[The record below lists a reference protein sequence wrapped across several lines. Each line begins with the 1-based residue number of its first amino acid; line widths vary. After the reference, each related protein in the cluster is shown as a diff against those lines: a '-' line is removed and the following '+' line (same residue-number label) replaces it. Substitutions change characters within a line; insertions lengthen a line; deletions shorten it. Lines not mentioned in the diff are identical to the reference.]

1 MHASLTTTLGPDDG
15 DLLEVAR
22 MAGDTML
29 GWLRDVE
36 GFRGIVMLSN
46 EETGTTHVITFWE
59 NEEVAERSRISRLQ
73 LRDRITETV
82 SAEVQETR
90 PYVVSFAALEGFA
103 TVPPR

>member
-1 MHASLTTTLGPDDG
+1 MTTTLGTTEDDQ
-15 DLLEVAR
+15 LELAA
-22 MAGDTML
+22 MAGETML

-36 GFRGIVMLSN
+36 GFQGLLMLSD

-59 NEEVAERSRISRLQ
+59 SAEVAERSRISRLQ

-82 SAEVQETR
+82 SVEVQETR
-90 PYVVSFAALEGFA
+90 PYTVSFADLAGFA

>member
-1 MHASLTTTLGPDDG
+1 MHASLTTTLGPHDG
-15 DLLEVAR
+15 DMLEVAR

-59 NEEVAERSRISRLQ
+59 NAEVAERSRVSRLQ

-82 SAEVQETR
+82 SVEVQETR
-90 PYVVSFAALEGFA
+90 QYVVAFADLEGFA
-103 TVPPR
+103 GVPPR

>member
-1 MHASLTTTLGPDDG
+1 MTTTLGTTEDDQ
-15 DLLEVAR
+15 LELAA
-22 MAGDTML
+22 MAGETML

-36 GFRGIVMLSN
+36 GFQGLLMLSD

-59 NEEVAERSRISRLQ
+59 SAEVAERSRISRLR

-82 SAEVQETR
+82 SVEVRETR
-90 PYVVSFAALEGFA
+90 PYTVSFADLAGFA